1 MKKYE
6 FIYGAIKA
14 DGEKQ
19 VYGAINKGISEEDP
33 ALVNLSQYKDEFKLV
48 YAKDG
53 KIFGSKSGIPAEGDV
68 EIIEIEALYEEI
80 KAEEEVPA
88 HEHIACE
95 ICEKCT
101 DEDCTGTEEEKCAGH
116 ETSGDLEEPTEEPVE
131 EPLEEE
137 VE

>member
-68 EIIEIEALYEEI
+68 EIIEIEALYKEVE
-80 KAEEEVPA
+80 AEEEA
-88 HEHIACE
+88 G
-95 ICEKCT
+95 EK
-101 DEDCTGTEEEKCAGH
+101 
-116 ETSGDLEEPTEEPVE
+116 
-131 EPLEEE
+131 EEE
-137 VE
+137 VEEENKEESEDIEEEASGEGMGEE

>member
-14 DGEKQ
+14 DGKKQ

-80 KAEEEVPA
+80 KAEEEVLA
-88 HEHIACE
+88 HEHVACE
-95 ICEKCT
+95 ECGKCTLEDCEGEKC
-101 DEDCTGTEEEKCAGH
+101 EGH
-116 ETSGDLEEPTEEPVE
+116 EASGNSEDLEEPTEEPT
-131 EPLEEE
+131 EEE
-137 VE
+137 AE

>member
-14 DGEKQ
+14 DGKKQ

-68 EIIEIEALYEEI
+68 EIVEIEALYGEI
-80 KAEEEVPA
+80 KAEEEVSA
-88 HEHIACE
+88 HELVACE
-95 ICEKCT
+95 ECGKCTVENCDVEEHEKC
-101 DEDCTGTEEEKCAGH
+101 EGH
-116 ETSGDLEEPTEEPVE
+116 ETSNDPEDLEEPI
-131 EPLEEE
+131 EEE
-137 VE
+137 AE

>member
-14 DGEKQ
+14 DGKKQ

-68 EIIEIEALYEEI
+68 EIIEIEALYKEI
-80 KAEEEVPA
+80 KAEEVSA
-88 HEHIACE
+88 HEHVACE
-95 ICEKCT
+95 DCGKCILEDCEDEKC
-101 DEDCTGTEEEKCAGH
+101 EGH
-116 ETSGDLEEPTEEPVE
+116 ETSGDPEDLEEPI
-131 EPLEEE
+131 EEE
-137 VE
+137 AE